1 MSLVI
6 KKLKPKQNP
15 ILNMSE
21 QRQFS
26 SYRKVKVPD
35 INDNSLILI
44 DWKLQ

>member
-15 ILNMSE
+15 KLNMSE

-26 SYRKVKVPD
+26 SYGRVKVPD
-35 INDNSLILI
+35 INNNSLTLI
-44 DWKLQ
+44 D